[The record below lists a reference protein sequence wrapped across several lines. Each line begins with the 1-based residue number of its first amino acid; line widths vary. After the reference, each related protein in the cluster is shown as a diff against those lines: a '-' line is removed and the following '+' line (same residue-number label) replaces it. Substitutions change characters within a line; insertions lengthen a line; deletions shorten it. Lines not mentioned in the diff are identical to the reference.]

1 MTVPPLKNKYKIFKD
16 LFGFD
21 VVMNYIC
28 IKYNTNTFMD
38 KKTGYEYAVEHGY
51 TVDRGNFYRLFK
63 TIARLKTLTPAEKI
77 VLSIILSYTDNG
89 QEFYMSNNSLALET
103 GMGYSST
110 VRIISSLREKGF
122 IKTYKIYDK
131 SRRLVIGRVAT
142 PQRGL
147 LAQAVEKSYNEYEY
161 IEYGKEEDS

>member
-1 MTVPPLKNKYKIFKD
+1 ML
-16 LFGFD
+16 
-21 VVMNYIC
+21 
-28 IKYNTNTFMD
+28 MD
-38 KKTGYEYAVEHGY
+38 KKTGFEYAVEHGY

-63 TIARLKTLTPAEKI
+63 TIARLRNLTPAEKI

-89 QEFYMSNNSLALET
+89 QEFYMSNNSLSIET

-131 SRRLVIGRVAT
+131 VNRLIKGRVAV

-147 LAQAVEKSYNEYEY
+147 LAQEAEKSWNDYEY
-161 IEYGKEEDS
+161 IEYGKEEDIN